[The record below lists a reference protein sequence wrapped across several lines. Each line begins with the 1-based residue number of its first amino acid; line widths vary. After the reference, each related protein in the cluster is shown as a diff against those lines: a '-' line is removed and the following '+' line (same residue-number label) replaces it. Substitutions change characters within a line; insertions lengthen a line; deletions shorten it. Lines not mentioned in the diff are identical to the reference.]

1 MVTRLPSSATAR
13 SRAGEVLA
21 FAASDEALLEGL
33 RQGQGSAVLALFE
46 RYGRHVERILGRIVG
61 ADPELHDLVHDVF
74 AGVLA
79 GAKQVRKASALKDW
93 LTSVAVFRAR
103 TFIRL
108 RARRRLWERL
118 FPSDELPDLA
128 APVSDDAAV
137 EAVRVTYRLLDSLA
151 ADERIVFSLRI
162 LDGMKLTEVAEA
174 CGVSLATAKRRL
186 ARAQANFE
194 RMAKNEPALA
204 DWMTGEGG
212 NDD

>member
-1 MVTRLPSSATAR
+1 MATRLSSNVAAP
-13 SRAGEVLA
+13 SRAGEVVA

-33 RQGQGSAVLALFE
+33 RQGQSSAVLALFE

-61 ADPELHDLVHDVF
+61 ADPELPDLVHDVF
-74 AGVLA
+74 AGMLA
-79 GAKQVRKASALKDW
+79 GAGQVRKASALKDW
-93 LTSVAVFRAR
+93 MTSVAVFRAR

-118 FPSDELPDLA
+118 FPSDDLPDAA

-194 RMAKNEPALA
+194 RMAKSEPALT
-204 DWMTGEGG
+204 DWMAGEGG

>member
-1 MVTRLPSSATAR
+1 MATRLPSSAAAPA
-13 SRAGEVLA
+13 RAGEVLA

-61 ADPELHDLVHDVF
+61 ADPELPDLVHDVF
-74 AGVLA
+74 AGMLA

-118 FPSDELPDLA
+118 FPSDELPDHA

-174 CGVSLATAKRRL
+174 CSVSLATAKRRL

-194 RMAKNEPALA
+194 RMATNEPALA
-204 DWMTGEGG
+204 DWMAGEGG